1 MSDTER
7 KVSSRHVIAHGGR
20 NALIVAAL
28 LSLPFATAGIFADDY
43 YHQLLMDRS
52 PAVTGSPWQLFTFA
66 TGEWSYLEPM
76 VTSGPFAWWTLEE
89 LRFIFLRPT
98 SVASALLDHALF
110 GRQYVFHHLHSVAWY
125 VALVAVVVA
134 FFRQA
139 FRSTV
144 AAVSVAALLFAVDDA
159 HAMVAGWIANR
170 NALIATLFALLGVM
184 AHVRWREQGWRLGL
198 PVSLGA
204 VALGLSAGESALG
217 AVAYLLAYE
226 LTVAPGDFKKRAGSL
241 VPLALLGV
249 LYIGVY
255 RWFGAGAYGSG
266 IYVDPIREPVEF
278 LLGGPGKALALIG
291 SQFLGS
297 TADFWLALPAL
308 RPVLVGTGVAALL
321 LMTLFVRRAWPS
333 LSADEQRAVR
343 WLTVGGALSLVPVLA
358 TFPLNRLLLMPSVG
372 GAALGAVVLVHGW
385 RSSDRVLRLGSR
397 LLFVT
402 MPIVGVVGWL
412 LSFGAIKLVTDQL
425 LRSAVETEL
434 SDDALA
440 GNVIVFVA
448 PDPVSSLYTPLARA
462 YLGKK
467 PKSWLTFSF
476 ARYPHRLKRVS
487 ERVFELEIDGRL
499 MESVFEQLMRA
510 ERFPLPIGFRRQL
523 AGVAVEV
530 IGHDQGLPNRLRLT
544 FDEDPSSG
552 RYTFAQWKDAKLV
565 AFTLPAVGETHDF
578 GLVVSAVGQ

>member
-1 MSDTER
+1 
-7 KVSSRHVIAHGGR
+7 VIAHGGR

-28 LSLPFATAGIFADDY
+28 LSLPFATTGIFADDY

-110 GRQYVFHHLHSVAWY
+110 GRQYVFHHLHSAAWY

-184 AHVRWREQGWRLGL
+184 AHVRWREQGWRVGL

-226 LTVAPGDFKKRAGSL
+226 LTVAPGDFKKRAASL

-308 RPVLVGTGVAALL
+308 RPVLVGTGVVALL
-321 LMTLFVRRAWPS
+321 LMILFVRRAWPS
-333 LSADEQRAVR
+333 FSADEQRAVR

-385 RSSDRVLRLGSR
+385 RSSDRVLRFGSR

-402 MPIVGVVGWL
+402 MPIVGVVGWV

-448 PDPVSSLYTPLARA
+448 PDPVSALYTPLARA

>member
-1 MSDTER
+1 
-7 KVSSRHVIAHGGR
+7 
-20 NALIVAAL
+20 
-28 LSLPFATAGIFADDY
+28 
-43 YHQLLMDRS
+43 
-52 PAVTGSPWQLFTFA
+52 
-66 TGEWSYLEPM
+66 
-76 VTSGPFAWWTLEE
+76 
-89 LRFIFLRPT
+89 
-98 SVASALLDHALF
+98 
-110 GRQYVFHHLHSVAWY
+110 
-125 VALVAVVVA
+125 
-134 FFRQA
+134 
-139 FRSTV
+139 
-144 AAVSVAALLFAVDDA
+144 
-159 HAMVAGWIANR
+159 
-170 NALIATLFALLGVM
+170 
-184 AHVRWREQGWRLGL
+184 
-198 PVSLGA
+198 
-204 VALGLSAGESALG
+204 
-217 AVAYLLAYE
+217 
-226 LTVAPGDFKKRAGSL
+226 
-241 VPLALLGV
+241 
-249 LYIGVY
+249 
-255 RWFGAGAYGSG
+255 
-266 IYVDPIREPVEF
+266 
-278 LLGGPGKALALIG
+278 
-291 SQFLGS
+291 
-297 TADFWLALPAL
+297 
-308 RPVLVGTGVAALL
+308 
-321 LMTLFVRRAWPS
+321 
-333 LSADEQRAVR
+333 
-343 WLTVGGALSLVPVLA
+343 
-358 TFPLNRLLLMPSVG
+358 
-372 GAALGAVVLVHGW
+372 

-402 MPIVGVVGWL
+402 MPLVGVVGWL

-434 SDDALA
+434 CDDALA

-510 ERFPLPIGFRRQL
+510 ERFPLPLGFRRQL

>member
-1 MSDTER
+1 M
-7 KVSSRHVIAHGGR
+7 
-20 NALIVAAL
+20 AAL
-28 LSLPFATAGIFADDY
+28 LSLPFATTGIFADDY

-76 VTSGPFAWWTLEE
+76 VTSGPFAWWSLEE

-110 GRQYVFHHLHSVAWY
+110 GRQYVFHHLHSAAWY

-184 AHVRWREQGWRLGL
+184 AHVRWREQGWRVGL

-226 LTVAPGDFKKRAGSL
+226 LTVAPGDFKKRAASL

-278 LLGGPGKALALIG
+278 LVGGPGKALALIG

-321 LMTLFVRRAWPS
+321 LMILFVRRAWPS
-333 LSADEQRAVR
+333 FSADEQRAVR

-402 MPIVGVVGWL
+402 MPLVGVVGWL

-440 GNVIVFVA
+440 GN
-448 PDPVSSLYTPLARA
+448 
-462 YLGKK
+462 
-467 PKSWLTFSF
+467 
-476 ARYPHRLKRVS
+476 
-487 ERVFELEIDGRL
+487 
-499 MESVFEQLMRA
+499 
-510 ERFPLPIGFRRQL
+510 
-523 AGVAVEV
+523 
-530 IGHDQGLPNRLRLT
+530 
-544 FDEDPSSG
+544 
-552 RYTFAQWKDAKLV
+552 
-565 AFTLPAVGETHDF
+565 
-578 GLVVSAVGQ
+578 